1 MDSYEAHQAM
11 GKLCMDLA
19 YNLERLELVQV
30 ALSKG
35 KTALAMTLLEEECSD
50 IAKRINYAR

>member
-1 MDSYEAHQAM
+1 MDNHEAMQAM
-11 GKLCMDLA
+11 GKLCLDLA

-35 KTALAMTLLEEECSD
+35 KVALAMALLEEECSD
-50 IAKRINYAR
+50 IAKRINYVR

>member
-1 MDSYEAHQAM
+1 MDKHDQQQAL
-11 GKLCMDLA
+11 GKLCLDLA

-35 KTALAMTLLEEECSD
+35 KVALAMALLEEECSD